1 MEDQSRPVDDQIFQS
16 LAAGY
21 PMHMMW
27 KLGLPTLWDDVE
39 KTLGHG
45 VRFLTETE
53 RERMMP

>member
-1 MEDQSRPVDDQIFQS
+1 MDEQSRPVDDQIFRS

-27 KLGLPTLWDDVE
+27 KLSLPSMWDDVE
-39 KTLGHG
+39 KELGHK

-53 RERMMP
+53 RERMTP